1 MEDEFNLQV
10 LKEKIKAK
18 EYIDKKFFNI
28 FNKIENSN
36 SINVLIYI
44 QLDLINFQ
52 ALPLKKKE
60 EINWYLIQTMLSFFM
75 FHIMKI

>member
-18 EYIDKKFFNI
+18 EYIDEKFFNI

-36 SINVLIYI
+36 SINPLFVHILK
-44 QLDLINFQ
+44 LDLNKYNTI
-52 ALPLKKKE
+52 
-60 EINWYLIQTMLSFFM
+60 M
-75 FHIMKI
+75 FIK

>member
-18 EYIDKKFFNI
+18 EYIDEKFFNI

>member
-18 EYIDKKFFNI
+18 EYIDEKFFNI

-36 SINVLIYI
+36 SINVQIYI

-52 ALPLKKKE
+52 ALQLKKKE

>member
-18 EYIDKKFFNI
+18 EYIDEKFFNI

-36 SINVLIYI
+36 SIN
-44 QLDLINFQ
+44 
-52 ALPLKKKE
+52 PLFVHILKLGLNKYNT
-60 EINWYLIQTMLSFFM
+60 IM
-75 FHIMKI
+75 FIK